1 MPDAA
6 VADRYAKALI
16 ELGQDNDLTETFA
29 GDLKKLAGVL
39 AHDELLAALSHPAF
53 GLGERMKV
61 LDEVLKQVPM
71 HTHAANFARIVLEK
85 GRFGNMRGIIA
96 AYNKRADALAGRV
109 RAVVTTAT
117 PLTPALEKE
126 VAAALAATTKK
137 TVHIES
143 KVDPLIIGG
152 VIAEVEGRIID
163 ASLRTR
169 MLKLRQSLLNASPD
183 LVAEA

>member
-1 MPDAA
+1 MPDMA

-16 ELGQDNDLTETFA
+16 QLGQESGLTETFV
-29 GDLKKLAGVL
+29 GDLKNFSGLL
-39 AHDELLAALSHPAF
+39 ENPELLAALSHPAF
-53 GLGERMKV
+53 GLGERMNVLNKV
-61 LDEVLKQVPM
+61 LELVPM
-71 HTHAANFARIVLEK
+71 HTHSANFTRIVLEK
-85 GRFGNMRGIIA
+85 GRFGNMPGIID

-117 PLTPALEKE
+117 PLSSVLEKE
-126 VAAALAATTKK
+126 VAAALAAVTNKS
-137 TVHIES
+137 VMVES